1 MNTSKHHIS
10 KLSKMSTQLPD
21 LIASLDAATTD
32 LAQRMAELKAQGLIY
47 ATEHWKDQKY
57 MTLLYPIQAGQPRKR
72 VYVGKDPVKVE
83 DAKAKI
89 QRAKDYEALAAK
101 AKRLDETLMAGFRRL
116 QEAASVLER
125 AK

>member
-1 MNTSKHHIS
+1 MNTSKHHIAE
-10 KLSKMSTQLPD
+10 LSKMSTQLPE
-21 LIASLDAATTD
+21 LIATLDAASTD
-32 LAQRMAELKAQGLIY
+32 LAQRMAELRAQGLIY

-72 VYVGKDPVKVE
+72 VYVGKDPAKVQ

-89 QRAKDYEALAAK
+89 QRAKEYDALAAK
-101 AKRLDETLMAGFRRL
+101 AQRLDETLMEGFRRL
-116 QEAASVLER
+116 QDAASVLGR

>member
-10 KLSKMSTQLPD
+10 KLSKMSTQLPE

-32 LAQRMAELKAQGLIY
+32 LAQRMAALKAQGLIY

-57 MTLLYPIQAGQPRKR
+57 MVLLYPIQPGQPRKR
-72 VYVGKDPVKVE
+72 EYVGKDPAKVE

-89 QRAKDYEALAAK
+89 QRAKEYDALAAK
-101 AKRLDETLMAGFRRL
+101 AKRLDETLFEGFRRL

-125 AK
+125 AN